1 MVKSKGAYNFLMESV
16 NSGKSISIMEI
27 QTFFHVYFMCISSD
41 FNKNWKGS
49 NLKKGLRLWIFYLSG
64 QENACF

>member
-49 NLKKGLRLWIFYLSG
+49 NLKKGLRL
-64 QENACF
+64 